1 MRVRSSRWWCWTAL
15 LPAPLIAAALAGT
28 LAKCQIYT
36 PSLLEAAE
44 GGPTTGGGVGFWS
57 HPGPNGCFSTAYPTA
72 EEHPSPQPGDSV
84 PPIYLAIRSMRLG
97 SLDPEGNPSKTAWQD
112 IGFDLDN
119 TCTTS
124 GTCPSD
130 PSKPSVSCKP
140 TGSAVAFDGNYCR
153 DNTFGRLEILAS
165 SISEIGGKYG
175 LNDDAF
181 NCALCVGAYNFIIK
195 ISNYNGTPNDDV
207 VRLDAY
213 PSPGLDPILPW
224 NCATA
229 DWKNHPCFTAD
240 LPLSVQDTSV
250 QQPRGGPDLPD
261 AVLFSDTAYV
271 RDGYLVMILPPDSL
285 LVFPGKKALAT
296 AFPVKFAR
304 GILTGH
310 LGRARDGTWML
321 EDGTMAGTTT
331 EVETLKS
338 FREIGFCEGDPNF
351 KLMKTFLHDNL
362 DILASGEA
370 SPAATCDSISI
381 GLGFETK
388 RAQLGAPAMP
398 TPPPKGPCSGP

>member
-1 MRVRSSRWWCWTAL
+1 M
-15 LPAPLIAAALAGT
+15 PAPLIALTFAASLV
-28 LAKCQIYT
+28 KCQVYDA
-36 PSLLEAAE
+36 SLLEVSEA
-44 GGPTTGGGVGFWS
+44 GPQTGGGIGFWS
-57 HPGPNGCFSTAYPTA
+57 KPGASGCFSAAFPKA
-72 EEHPSPQPGDSV
+72 EDRPAPQPGDSL

-97 SLDPEGNPSKTAWQD
+97 GLDPEVMPSKTAWQD

-130 PSKPSVSCKP
+130 PSKPSLSCKP

-165 SISEIGGKYG
+165 TIPEIGGKYG

-195 ISNYNGTPNDDV
+195 ISNYNGTANDEA
-207 VRLDAY
+207 VRVDAY

-229 DWKNHPCFTAD
+229 DWKIHPCFTAD
-240 LPLSVQDTSV
+240 LPLTVQDTAV
-250 QQPRGGPDLPD
+250 TEQRGGPDLPD
-261 AVLFSDTAYV
+261 AVLNSDTAYV

-285 LVFPGKKALAT
+285 LVFPGRKALAT
-296 AFPVKFAR
+296 AFPVKFSR
-304 GILTGH
+304 GIFTGH
-310 LGRARDGTWML
+310 LGRARDGTWAID
-321 EDGTMAGTTT
+321 DGNIGGTTS

-338 FREIGFCEGDPNF
+338 FREIGFCESDGNF
-351 KLMKTFLHDNL
+351 MLMSTFLHDNL
-362 DILASGEA
+362 DILASGE
-370 SPAATCDSISI
+370 SDPNATCDSISI
-381 GLGFETK
+381 GLGFTA
-388 RAQLGAPAMP
+388 AQATAGKLVHVDPLVECPGGDAGIKDA
-398 TPPPKGPCSGP
+398 GGN

>member
-1 MRVRSSRWWCWTAL
+1 M
-15 LPAPLIAAALAGT
+15 PAPLLALTFAASLVR
-28 LAKCQIYT
+28 CQVYDT
-36 PSLLEAAE
+36 SLLEASEA
-44 GGPTTGGGVGFWS
+44 GPQTGGGIGFWS
-57 HPGPNGCFSTAYPTA
+57 RPGASGCFSAGYPKA
-72 EEHPSPQPGDSV
+72 EDKPSPQPGDSL
-84 PPIYLAIRSMRLG
+84 PPIYMAIRSMRLG
-97 SLDPEGNPSKTAWQD
+97 SLDPDGNPSKTAWQD

-130 PSKPSVSCKP
+130 PSKPSISCKP

-195 ISNYNGTPNDDV
+195 ISNYNGTGNDDV
-207 VRLDAY
+207 VRVDAY

-229 DWKNHPCFTAD
+229 DWKVHPCFTAD
-240 LPLSVQDTSV
+240 LPLTVQDTAV
-250 QQPRGGPDLPD
+250 TEQRGGPDLPD
-261 AVLFSDTAYV
+261 AVLNSDTAYV

-296 AFPVKFAR
+296 AFPVRFAR
-304 GILTGH
+304 GVFTGH
-310 LGRARDGTWML
+310 LGRARDGTWTID
-321 EDGTMAGTTT
+321 DGNIGGTTT

-338 FREIGFCEGDPNF
+338 FREIGFCESDTNF
-351 KLMKTFLHDNL
+351 KLMSTFLHDNL
-362 DILASGEA
+362 DILASGE
-370 SPAATCDSISI
+370 SNPEATCDSVSI
-381 GLGFETK
+381 GLGFTA
-388 RAQLGAPAMP
+388 AQATAGKLVHVDPLVECAAGDAGITDAGA
-398 TPPPKGPCSGP
+398 GGN